1 MILRKGMHT
10 TVTAKL
16 GLEEKNTLSMLCPCC
31 GGAVLRGAVEC
42 GCGARFVGEPLDE
55 KPIKVQR
62 LGPAMTSVALL
73 ALVVTL
79 SLVTTKWMALAA
91 PLVIWSAWRALR
103 LAKIDPDW
111 YGGYRTALTTLTVTT
126 IAGAGLATYGI
137 AHIPQAIENYKLRR
151 IAATEAA
158 MYHYANALE
167 DYKRTTGKGYPTNS
181 QEFRKAIGEA
191 LPTDYWDQTL
201 KYEGQPGKLADKA
214 DDPDNIRV
222 STTSFVLRSV
232 GPDGVAGTDDDII
245 MRDGI
250 IIRGADIKEQ
260 KLAQQPR

>member
-1 MILRKGMHT
+1 MHT

-16 GLEEKNTLSMLCPCC
+16 GLQEKNALSMLCPCC
-31 GGAVLRGAVEC
+31 GGAVLRSAVEC

-73 ALVVTL
+73 AMVVTL
-79 SLVTTKWMALAA
+79 SLVATKWMALAA

-103 LAKIDPDW
+103 LAKTDPEW
-111 YGGYRTALTTLTVTT
+111 YGGYKTAVTTFTVTT
-126 IAGAGLATYGI
+126 IVGAGLATYGV

-158 MYHYANALE
+158 MYHYANELE
-167 DYKRTTGKGYPTNS
+167 EYKRTTGKGSSYPKNS
-181 QEFRKAIGEA
+181 QEFKKAVGGA
-191 LPTDYWDQTL
+191 MPTDYWDQSL
-201 KYEGQPGKLADKA
+201 KYDGQPGMLADKTNG
-214 DDPDNIRV
+214 PDNLPV

-232 GPDGVAGTDDDII
+232 GPDGILGTDDDFI

-250 IIRGADIKEQ
+250 IIRGADIKDQ

>member
-91 PLVIWSAWRALR
+91 PIVIWSAWRALR
-103 LAKIDPDW
+103 LAKTDPEW
-111 YGGYRTALTTLTVTT
+111 YGGYKTAVTAFTVTT

-167 DYKRTTGKGYPTNS
+167 DYKRTTGMGSSYPRNS

-191 LPTDYWDQTL
+191 LPTDYWDQGL
-201 KYEGQPGKLADKA
+201 KYESQPGKLAEGTKDGVLI
-214 DDPDNIRV
+214 PISR
-222 STTSFVLRSV
+222 FELRSM

>member
-1 MILRKGMHT
+1 M
-10 TVTAKL
+10 TAKL
-16 GLEEKNTLSMLCPCC
+16 GLEEKSTLSMLCPCC

-73 ALVVTL
+73 ALVVML
-79 SLVTTKWMALAA
+79 SLAATKWMALAA
-91 PLVIWSAWRALR
+91 PLVIWSAWRAMR
-103 LAKIDPDW
+103 RAKTDPEW
-111 YGGYRTALTTLTVTT
+111 YGGYKTAVTTFTVTT
-126 IAGAGLATYGI
+126 VAGAMLATYGI

-167 DYKRTTGKGYPTNS
+167 EYKRTIGKGSSYPTNS
-181 QEFRKAIGEA
+181 QEFRKALGEA
-191 LPTDYWDQTL
+191 PPTDYWDQSL
-201 KYEGQPGKLADKA
+201 KYESLIGKLAEKA
-214 DDPDNIRV
+214 GDPVV
-222 STTSFVLRSV
+222 STSSFELRSA
-232 GPDGVAGTDDDII
+232 GPDGIAGTDDDII

-250 IIRGADIKEQ
+250 IIRGADIKDQ